1 MKVDRFEVTF
11 FTKDGAFPNVNSPI
25 RGYLRLGL
33 KRPMKIRYLM
43 VGWSTRCN
51 SKEVLQEKT
60 RIGKQVYVEKVQFLI
75 GETDSK
81 ECHHMEAKEHIYQF
95 EIPNHEIGEVEK
107 SSDTVARLSWHN
119 LKAALVDKNE
129 EVTYADVIALDSSG
143 ITSGSND
150 MQNIDDTDT
159 NELIDISP
167 KLDSTSH
174 SCQDRIK
181 HIHKSHGS
189 DGVHFKQRDLDIQCL
204 LRKPCFAFEE
214 IVSFTVQCRNNGK
227 KGYKN
232 LTAMLVERY
241 ARRGG
246 NQRKSKI
253 VASVVGP
260 AVAPKE
266 MVLWEGQLIPLN
278 IEKDSGCWYTLKVE
292 LRNKFSTKFIIRVP
306 VVITDS
312 PLTPNQ
318 D

>member
-1 MKVDRFEVTF
+1 
-11 FTKDGAFPNVNSPI
+11 
-25 RGYLRLGL
+25 
-33 KRPMKIRYLM
+33 M

-95 EIPNHEIGEVEK
+95 EIPNHEVREVEK
-107 SSDTVARLSWHN
+107 SSDTVAQLSWHN

-129 EVTYADVIALDSSG
+129 EVCYADVIALDSSG
-143 ITSGSND
+143 VTSGSND
-150 MQNIDDTDT
+150 VQSVDDTDT
-159 NELIDISP
+159 NELIDNSP

-174 SCQDRIK
+174 GYQDRSK
-181 HIHKSHGS
+181 HIHKSSGN
-189 DGVHFKQRDLDIQCL
+189 DGVNFKQRDLDIQCL

-214 IVSFTVQCRNNGK
+214 IVSFTVQCRNNAR

-232 LTAMLVERY
+232 LTAKLVERY
-241 ARRGG
+241 EKRGK
-246 NQRKSKI
+246 NQRKSKV

-266 MVLWEGQLIPLN
+266 IVLWEGQLIPLN
-278 IEKDSGCWYTLKVE
+278 IARDSGCWYTLKVE
-292 LRNKFSTKFIIRVP
+292 LRSKFSTKFIIRIP
-306 VVITDS
+306 VVITDN

-318 D
+318 DWVWFK